1 MTIIPLLILFQLFF
15 LPFLAWK
22 ARQDGHIDTTQLKA
36 TFIPVIG
43 LAIWT
48 AIAIFLGVSGISE
61 SENFYQ
67 LYPALWLPVIPIV
80 IVFASLTLPK
90 VKKGIATTLAVTPV
104 HWLALVQAGRISAI
118 GTAYHTLQGTFPLY
132 FEVIVGIPDLCFGLS
147 ALIVGI
153 LAMQHKISSRTLI
166 IWHFIGFLIIVPT
179 APLLLQ
185 LGLPG
190 SLQIF
195 SQPPTA
201 EAVYTFP
208 MSLAPM
214 MIVPT
219 FVIFNLLGIWCE
231 RLIGKRK
238 HTHSQEVKL

>member
-1 MTIIPLLILFQLFF
+1 MTIIPLLILFQLLF

-22 ARQDGHIDTTQLKA
+22 ARHDGYINKTQFKA
-36 TFIPVIG
+36 IFLPVIG
-43 LAIWT
+43 LLIWT
-48 AIAIFLGVSGISE
+48 AIAIFLGKSGISE
-61 SENFYQ
+61 SKNFYQ
-67 LYPALWLPVIPIV
+67 LYPALWLPVIPIA
-80 IVFASLTLPK
+80 IVLVSFILPNVQRGTMSVLT
-90 VKKGIATTLAVTPV
+90 ATPAP
-104 HWLALVQAGRISAI
+104 WLVFVQAGRISAL

-132 FEVIVGIPDLCFGLS
+132 FEVAVGIPDLCFGFS

-153 LAMQHKISSRTLI
+153 LAIQHKISSRTLV

-190 SLQIF
+190 ALQVF
-195 SQPPTA
+195 AQPPTA

-219 FVIFNLLGIWCE
+219 FVTFNLLAIWRE
-231 RLIGKRK
+231 KLAGQGKLASK
-238 HTHSQEVKL
+238 QEIQ

>member
-1 MTIIPLLILFQLFF
+1 MTIIPLLILFQLLF

-22 ARQDGHIDTTQLKA
+22 AKRYGYINTTQFKT

-48 AIAIFLGVSGISE
+48 AIAIYLGISGISE
-61 SENFYQ
+61 STNFYQ

-80 IVFASLTLPK
+80 IVFASFLLPT
-90 VKKGIATTLAVTPV
+90 VKKGIVSTLAVTPAY
-104 HWLALVQAGRISAI
+104 WLALVQAGRISAI

-132 FEVIVGIPDLCFGLS
+132 FELIVGIPDLCFGLS

-153 LAMQHKISSRTLI
+153 LTMQRKISSRALI
-166 IWHFIGFLIIVPT
+166 IWHFIGFVIIVPT

-190 SLQIF
+190 ALQMF

-219 FVIFNLLGIWCE
+219 FVTFNLLGIWRE
-231 RLIGKRK
+231 GIVGQRK
-238 HTHSQEVKL
+238 LAHN